1 MKRSY
6 APRSEEQS
14 NLLIA
19 VFASCTLY
27 TISYRNIIHAE
38 LEFNVQ
44 WSISTTDF
52 KEIYALEV

>member
-44 WSISTTDF
+44 
-52 KEIYALEV
+52 